1 MRKDRHLYWNNCAN
15 ARDIGGL
22 VTSDGANIRW
32 KQLVRADSL
41 DRLNASGWQA
51 LRDYGI
57 RTIIDL
63 RNDHERDPY
72 IDDAATGG
80 MNILHLPH
88 DGIEDREFWTPP
100 SGKLFVGGTPLY
112 YRDHLIKMPERS
124 ARVLKAISDAS
135 DDGGILIHCIAGRD
149 RTGMI
154 TLLLLAMLGVPAE
167 QITEDYHFSDL
178 RLRTHYASTGQR
190 DPAPLLM
197 QYLATQGTSAKEL
210 ISEMVSG
217 FDYMAH
223 LRRGGLDDN
232 DVKRLRSRFLESQ
245 QPG

>member
-1 MRKDRHLYWNNCAN
+1 MRKDRHLNWNNCSN

-22 VTSDGANIRW
+22 VTREGISVRSG
-32 KQLVRADSL
+32 QLVRADSL
-41 DRLNASGWQA
+41 DRLNAAGWQA

-63 RNDHERDPY
+63 RNDHEREPY
-72 IDDAATGG
+72 LTEAQTNDIT
-80 MNILHLPH
+80 ILQLPH

-100 SGKLFVGGTPLY
+100 AGKLFVGGTPLY

-124 ARVLKAISDAS
+124 ARVLKAIGNAS
-135 DDGGILIHCIAGRD
+135 DEGGVLIHCIAGCD

-154 TLLLLAMLGVPAE
+154 TMLLLAMLGVSAE

-197 QYLATQGTSAKEL
+197 QYLASQGTSAKQL
-210 ISEMVSG
+210 IAEMVSE
-217 FDYMAH
+217 FDYMTH
-223 LRRGGLDDN
+223 LKRGGLDET
-232 DVKRLRSRFLESQ
+232 DVERLRSRFLPKESST
-245 QPG
+245 